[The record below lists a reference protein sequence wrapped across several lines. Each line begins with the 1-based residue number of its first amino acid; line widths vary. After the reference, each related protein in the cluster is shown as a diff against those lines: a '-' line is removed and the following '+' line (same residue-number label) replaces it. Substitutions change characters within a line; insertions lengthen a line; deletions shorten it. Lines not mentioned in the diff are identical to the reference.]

1 MALSSL
7 LTTLFVPPL
16 HLLVTLWLIAA
27 GLFLLH
33 KRKRAVILCAV
44 SLAWVL
50 LWSLPITTLWAGGR
64 LEHRYAYQP
73 PATLPLADVIVVL
86 GGDTLAG
93 QHNWFEPYE
102 LDKVHRRT
110 DMAAQVYR
118 AHRAPIIIASGAA
131 SDDTVPEAELMAR
144 RLISQGVDAHAILIE
159 PRGATTYQS
168 TRQTH
173 QMMQQNNLE
182 TALLEPLPFTCPEPW
197 LPLTR
202 QALRAYPPR
211 SNHKSPYRKTLNSL
225 FGSPICKHSMPAA
238 PLLKNILPF
247 WCTGYVT
254 GSDDS
259 TMVWYKRSY

>member
-168 TRQTH
+168 TRQTQ

-182 TALLEPLPFTCPEPW
+182 TALLVTSAIHMPRAMAAFNKAGITSVPAPVKPQITLPQDPEFSIWIPDLQTLDASRSIIKEYIALLVYW
-197 LPLTR
+197 LR
-202 QALRAYPPR
+202 D
-211 SNHKSPYRKTLNSL
+211 
-225 FGSPICKHSMPAA
+225 
-238 PLLKNILPF
+238 
-247 WCTGYVT
+247 WV
-254 GSDDS
+254 
-259 TMVWYKRSY
+259 